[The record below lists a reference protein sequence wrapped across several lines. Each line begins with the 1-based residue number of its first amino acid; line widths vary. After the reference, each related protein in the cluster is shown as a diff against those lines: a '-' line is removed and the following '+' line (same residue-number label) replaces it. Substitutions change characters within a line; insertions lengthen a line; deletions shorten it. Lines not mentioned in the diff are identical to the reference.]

1 MGSFKQAAL
10 VTQLYNN
17 KKRKRFYVIIREIKQ
32 TGNGKEKKRRRTTF
46 PGLRFDLLQV
56 EVSVVQQL
64 KHLLRIPS
72 VSFVAAS
79 SVWTIVTGVWLIG
92 GY

>member
-1 MGSFKQAAL
+1 M
-10 VTQLYNN
+10 
-17 KKRKRFYVIIREIKQ
+17 RME
-32 TGNGKEKKRRRTTF
+32 RTTL
-46 PGLRFDLLQV
+46 PGLRLDLRQV

-79 SVWTIVTGVWLIG
+79 SVWTMVTGC
-92 GY
+92 